1 MKFLYVLSLLACVT
15 LTANAQ
21 TPPKV
26 YTIPADSTKLTGC
39 DSNELIIENH
49 TQTVTGGFLYNTG
62 RGRTIFKRPVTS
74 VNDST
79 YLIGLD
85 TLKVGSPKLN
95 KNAWVQGLNS
105 FGTTG
110 TFGTSDKNNVEF
122 YVNRGKTMVLDTFG
136 VFHIGNVNHPF
147 PVTLD
152 VGGTAWIATAC
163 RVASTDGHDLSLY
176 VNGTYGP
183 NSNNTAA
190 AYLALGDVYGAVG
203 VNKTDMGNVPAGSIS
218 LGGTSPNKLA
228 SVTDGSYNPV
238 FVVNGQGVAS
248 INGGYNGI
256 GVGGAVG
263 LVPDRSAWNFQI
275 NGGRGTGAGTPG
287 NIIFATGNSQASGMT
302 VHTMTNRWWI
312 GGGTGYLANHDTAT
326 SAIDVRGN
334 TGYSQFRM
342 RTSYTP
348 TSTSD
353 TNGNVGDFSWDDN
366 YFYYKTSVG
375 WKRIAAGTF

>member
-1 MKFLYVLSLLACVT
+1 MRVLLILVIFLCFTLNAISQTHTTYTLPLAD
-15 LTANAQ
+15 
-21 TPPKV
+21 
-26 YTIPADSTKLTGC
+26 TIKITNC
-39 DSNELIIENH
+39 DSAELILENH
-49 TQTVTGGFLYNTG
+49 TQGVTGGFLYNTG

-79 YLIGLD
+79 YLIGSD

-110 TFGTSDKNNVEF
+110 TFGTADKNNVEF
-122 YVNRGKTMVLDTFG
+122 YTSHAKAMTLDTFG
-136 VFHIGNVNHPF
+136 SLHIGNVNNPSF
-147 PVTLD
+147 FKLD
-152 VGGTAWIATAC
+152 VGGEAWIGTLV
-163 RVASTDGHDLSLY
+163 RVAATDGYDIQLYTNSSFGLNTGNTSASVLSLG
-176 VNGTYGP
+176 NGNG
-183 NSNNTAA
+183 
-190 AYLALGDVYGAVG
+190 VVG
-203 VNKTDMGNVPAGSIS
+203 VNRTTFGNVPAGSLSI
-218 LGGTSPNKLA
+218 GGIAAFSTAALS
-228 SVTDGSYNPV
+228 DGSFNPI
-238 FVVNGQGVAS
+238 FVVNGIGSAV

-256 GVGGAVG
+256 VMGGSTGAQTDKNA
-263 LVPDRSAWNFQI
+263 PNFPI
-275 NGGRGTGAGTPG
+275 NGGRGAGAGTPG

-326 SAIDVRGN
+326 SSIDVRGN
-334 TGYSQFRM
+334 NGYSQFRM